1 MGILIQP
8 VGNNSECSGLELL
21 ELIGLEDTIVALATA
36 KGETSIH
43 VLRLSGPDAESIIKE
58 CFVPRNIERWTRRE
72 NFTLTLGVFRD
83 KNRILDE
90 VLVGRM
96 LAPFS
101 FTGEDV
107 YEINCHGGI
116 FVAQRI
122 LQSCLCHGARLAEPG
137 EFSKR
142 AFLNGKLDLVQAE
155 AIIDLI
161 SSRTETA
168 ANLALS
174 QMSGGLSKAI
184 LNLREGI
191 LEVLAFIEASIDF
204 PEDEVDELDWK
215 TLESRVLKVLA
226 DVRSLL
232 EGSKTGKL
240 LRDGLLTVIVG
251 RPNVGKSSLLN
262 ALLHEER
269 AIVTDIPGT
278 TRDEIRESISVGGIL
293 LQLVDTAGICE
304 SNDLVE
310 RLGIE
315 RTWKALETAELI
327 LLVVQANHPLTVDEQ
342 YILSTYSEKVIVIVN
357 KIDLLEENQ
366 HVSLPEAG
374 VRIPFSVIQ
383 HVGFEDLEMEIRNRV
398 YQGEVVGTE
407 DPLLSNVRQISYLER
422 CFTSLEQGLSSIQ
435 HGMPWDILSI
445 DIRQAL
451 QYVSEIT
458 GHNVQE
464 SLLED
469 IFSRFCIGK

>member
-1 MGILIQP
+1 M
-8 VGNNSECSGLELL
+8 
-21 ELIGLEDTIVALATA
+21 EDTIVAMATA

-43 VLRLSGPDAESIIKE
+43 ILRLSGPEAEKIINE
-58 CFVPRNIERWTRRE
+58 CFVPRNIERWARKE

-83 KNRILDE
+83 ENRVLDE

-122 LQSCLCHGARLAEPG
+122 LQSCLRHGARLAEPG

-174 QMSGGLSKAI
+174 QLSGGLSKAI

-204 PEDEVDELDWK
+204 PEDEVDELDRK

-226 DVRSLL
+226 DVQHLL

-262 ALLHEER
+262 ALLREER

-278 TRDEIRESISVGGIL
+278 TRDEIRESVSVGGIL

-327 LLVVQANHPLTVDEQ
+327 LLVVQANHPLTEDEHH
-342 YILSTYSEKVIVIVN
+342 ILSAHSEKVIVIIN
-357 KIDLLEENQ
+357 KIDLLEKDQ

-374 VRIPFSVIQ
+374 IRIPFSVIQ
-383 HVGFEDLEMEIRNRV
+383 HIGFEDLEMAIRTRV
-398 YQGEVVGTE
+398 YQGEVVGAA
-407 DPLLSNVRQISYLER
+407 DPLLSNVRQISHLER
-422 CFTSLEQGLSSIQ
+422 CFTSLEQGLLSIQ
-435 HGMPWDILSI
+435 QGMPWDILSI

>member
-1 MGILIQP
+1 M
-8 VGNNSECSGLELL
+8 
-21 ELIGLEDTIVALATA
+21 EDTIVALATA

-43 VLRLSGPDAESIIKE
+43 VLRLSGPEAENIINK
-58 CFVPRNIERWTRRE
+58 CFVPRNIERWSRRE

-83 KNRILDE
+83 ENRVLDE
-90 VLVGRM
+90 VLIGRM

-122 LQSCLCHGARLAEPG
+122 LQSCLRQGARLAEPG

-142 AFLNGKLDLVQAE
+142 AFLNGKLDLIQAE

-161 SSRTETA
+161 SSRTDTA
-168 ANLALS
+168 ADIALS
-174 QMSGGLSKAI
+174 QLSGGLSKAI

-204 PEDEVDELDWK
+204 PEDEVDELDRK

-226 DVRSLL
+226 DVRRLL

-278 TRDEIRESISVGGIL
+278 TRDEIRESVSVGGIL

-304 SNDLVE
+304 SHDLVE

-315 RTWKALETAELI
+315 RSWKALDTAELI
-327 LLVVQANHPLTVDEQ
+327 LLVVQANQPLTEVEN
-342 YILSTYSEKVIVIVN
+342 YILSNHSEKVIVVVN

-366 HVSLPEAG
+366 QIYLPEAG
-374 VRIPFSVIQ
+374 VRIPFSVIE
-383 HVGFEDLEMEIRNRV
+383 HIGFEDLEIEIRNRV
-398 YQGEVVGTE
+398 YQGEAIGAT

-422 CFTSLEQGLSSIQ
+422 CFTSLEQGLLSIQ
-435 HGMPWDILSI
+435 QGMPWDILSI